1 MCVRT
6 SLQFGFSGGATHTDK
21 IHRLTRV
28 TARGLHLPRQALLR
42 VFPLDFAVFG
52 IHGGGQGRAD
62 VCSGGGGRASWE
74 LGYVVQPQ
82 RLLRSLIDAHA
93 HRIGMQQVCASQHC
107 DALVCVCVRRRVGVC
122 VFVCVC
128 ARGRADA
135 KRMGTVPCE
144 NGSPCAWVGALIG
157 VDGKCVRAECPI
169 YCCTGLF
176 YCCIDVQSACWPLRT
191 RMRCRT

>member
-21 IHRLTRV
+21 IHRLMRV
-28 TARGLHLPRQALLR
+28 TARGFHLPLQALLR

-93 HRIGMQQVCASQHC
+93 HQVGMQQVCASQHC
-107 DALVCVCVRRRVGVC
+107 GAWVCACVRRRVGV
-122 VFVCVC
+122 
-128 ARGRADA
+128 
-135 KRMGTVPCE
+135 
-144 NGSPCAWVGALIG
+144 
-157 VDGKCVRAECPI
+157 
-169 YCCTGLF
+169 
-176 YCCIDVQSACWPLRT
+176 
-191 RMRCRT
+191 